1 MRAPDFLPLPSMGE
15 GGRHPHPHMTPNA
28 RRFLILMLLQAFAVG
43 LSSIFVNLYI
53 WNIDRSLLT
62 QAHYS
67 LSQSAAILL
76 SFPLC
81 SLHAR
86 RTSPMASSRVGLVV
100 FMLTY
105 ALILWLQEDCAR
117 HVLLIGAMQG
127 LAVSFFVI
135 GQHMQF
141 LENAQDAQRDRFL
154 YAANYMTSGAAI
166 VAPLLAGWLIRHI
179 AGPPGYSAVF
189 GLSLLTF
196 ALAAWWSTRITGQP
210 LGRTSNLL
218 GAWRN
223 KQRTW
228 RGMFWVSTAMAT
240 VQGTYTSFLVTLMAY
255 AILQDEFAFGA
266 YGAMV
271 ALVGLVSS
279 IALALWSQA
288 RHRLRTY
295 TLGALLLCAASIGLA
310 LWPSAPMLVVYGVA
324 SAIGMNTITTCEMAW
339 SYAAIE
345 SAPDYAQH
353 KLDYIVVR
361 EIPLGLGRMLGV
373 GLFLLLNAQFE
384 SQVLTLG
391 FVLFGAVYLALVP
404 VLRQIWQP
412 TPPLPHT
419 P

>member
-1 MRAPDFLPLPSMGE
+1 MP
-15 GGRHPHPHMTPNA
+15 PNA

-43 LSSIFVNLYI
+43 LSNIFVNLYI

-62 QAHYS
+62 QASYS

-86 RTSPMASSRVGLVV
+86 RTSPMASSRVGLVI
-100 FMLTY
+100 FMLAY
-105 ALILWLQEDCAR
+105 AVILWLQEDCAQ
-117 HVLLIGAMQG
+117 HVVWIGGMLG

-141 LENAQDAQRDRFL
+141 LENTQDAQRDRFL
-154 YAANYMTSGAAI
+154 YAANYMTSSATI

-179 AGPPGYSAVF
+179 AGTPGYSTVF

-196 ALAAWWSTRITGQP
+196 AAAAWWSTRVTGQP
-210 LGRTSNLL
+210 LARQSNLL

-240 VQGTYTSFLVTLMAY
+240 VQGTYTSFLVTIMAFS
-255 AILQDEFAFGA
+255 ILQDEFAFGA
-266 YGAMV
+266 YSAMV

-279 IALALWSQA
+279 VALATYSRA

-295 TLGALLLCAASIGLA
+295 TVGALLVCAASIALA
-310 LWPSAPMLVVYGVA
+310 LVQQPGMLVVYGVA

-353 KLDYIVVR
+353 KLDYVVVR
-361 EIPLGLGRMLGV
+361 EIPLGIGRMVGV
-373 GLFLLLNAQFE
+373 GLFFLLNSQFE

-404 VLRQIWQP
+404 ALQRIWQP
-412 TPPLPHT
+412 AAPALQKT
-419 P
+419 

>member
-1 MRAPDFLPLPSMGE
+1 
-15 GGRHPHPHMTPNA
+15 MTPNA
-28 RRFLILMLLQAFAVG
+28 RRFLVLMLLQAFAVG
-43 LSSIFVNLYI
+43 LSNTFVNLYI

-62 QAHYS
+62 QASFS

-86 RTSPMASSRVGLVV
+86 RTSPMASSRVGLVL
-100 FMLTY
+100 FMLAY
-105 ALILWLQEDCAR
+105 AVILWLQEDCAR
-117 HVLLIGAMQG
+117 HVLLIGGMLG

-141 LENAQDAQRDRFL
+141 LENTQDALRDRFL
-154 YAANYMTSGAAI
+154 YAANYMTSSATI
-166 VAPLLAGWLIRHI
+166 VAPLLAGWLIRHM
-179 AGPPGYSAVF
+179 AGTPGYSTVF

-196 ALAAWWSTRITGQP
+196 AAAAWWSTGITGHP
-210 LGRTSNLL
+210 LARQSNLL

-240 VQGTYTSFLVTLMAY
+240 VQGTYTSFLTTIMAFS
-255 AILQDEFAFGA
+255 ILQDEFAFGA
-266 YGAMV
+266 YSAMV

-279 IALALWSQA
+279 MALATHSLA

-295 TLGALLLCAASIGLA
+295 TVGALLVCAASIALA
-310 LWPSAPMLVVYGVA
+310 LVQQPGMLVVYGVA

-353 KLDYIVVR
+353 KLDYVVVR
-361 EIPLGLGRMLGV
+361 EIPLGIGRMVGV
-373 GLFLLLNAQFE
+373 GLFLLLNSQFE

-404 VLRQIWQP
+404 ALRKIWQP
-412 TPPLPHT
+412 PHQTLPKI
-419 P
+419 

>member
-1 MRAPDFLPLPSMGE
+1 
-15 GGRHPHPHMTPNA
+15 MTLNA

-43 LSSIFVNLYI
+43 LSNIFVNLYI
-53 WNIDRSLLT
+53 WNIDRSLFT
-62 QAHYS
+62 QASYS

-86 RTSPMASSRVGLVV
+86 RTSPMASSRVGLVL
-100 FMLTY
+100 FMLAY
-105 ALILWLQEDCAR
+105 AVILWLQEDCAR
-117 HVLLIGAMQG
+117 HVVLIGGMLG

-166 VAPLLAGWLIRHI
+166 LAPLLAGWLIQHI
-179 AGPPGYSAVF
+179 AGAPGYSTVF

-196 ALAAWWSTRITGQP
+196 AAATWWSTRITGQP
-210 LGRTSNLL
+210 LARQSNLL

-228 RGMFWVSTAMAT
+228 RGMFWASTAMAT
-240 VQGTYTSFLVTLMAY
+240 VQGTYTSFLVTIMAFS
-255 AILQDEFAFGA
+255 ILQDEFALGA
-266 YGAMV
+266 YSAMV

-279 IALALWSQA
+279 VALAARSQA

-295 TLGALLLCAASIGLA
+295 TVGALLVCAASIALA
-310 LWPSAPMLVVYGVA
+310 LVPTPGMLVVYGIA
-324 SAIGMNTITTCEMAW
+324 SAIGMNTITTCEIAW

-345 SAPDYAQH
+345 SAPDYDQH

-361 EIPLGLGRMLGV
+361 EIPLGIGRMVGV
-373 GLFLLLNAQFE
+373 GVFLLLNSQFE

-404 VLRQIWQP
+404 ALRRIWQP
-412 TPPLPHT
+412 ALPALQKT
-419 P
+419 

>member
-1 MRAPDFLPLPSMGE
+1 
-15 GGRHPHPHMTPNA
+15 MTLNA
-28 RRFLILMLLQAFAVG
+28 RRFLVLMLLQAFAVG
-43 LSSIFVNLYI
+43 LSNIFVNLYI
-53 WNIDRSLLT
+53 WNIDRSLIT

-86 RTSPMASSRVGLVV
+86 RTSPMASSRVGLVL
-100 FMLTY
+100 FMLAY
-105 ALILWLQEDCAR
+105 AVILWLQEDCAR
-117 HVLLIGAMQG
+117 HVGWIGSLLG

-166 VAPLLAGWLIRHI
+166 VAPLLAGWLIQHI
-179 AGPPGYSAVF
+179 AGPPGYSVVF

-196 ALAAWWSTRITGQP
+196 AAAAWWSTRITGQP
-210 LGRTSNLL
+210 VGRSSNLL

-240 VQGTYTSFLVTLMAY
+240 VQGTYTSFLVTIMAY

-266 YGAMV
+266 YSAMV

-279 IALALWSQA
+279 VVLAARSQA

-295 TLGALLLCAASIGLA
+295 TLGALLLCTASIGLA
-310 LWPSAPMLVVYGVA
+310 LVQEPAMLVVYGIA

-345 SAPDYAQH
+345 STPGYEQH

-361 EIPLGLGRMLGV
+361 EIPLGLGRMVGV
-373 GLFLLLNAQFE
+373 GLFVLLHTRFE
-384 SQVLTLG
+384 NQVLALA

-404 VLRQIWQP
+404 ALRHIWQP
-412 TPPLPHT
+412 RAPTLQKT
-419 P
+419 